1 VGTSEHLRS
10 GVVRDADAVV
20 HRFATAVQRPCARPG
35 CSTSA
40 RATLSFRYAAQEAV
54 LEVLLPEARPQTYDL
69 CLDHA
74 ARTTPPRGWQ
84 LRDRRPEDERRPV
97 DPSLPPPDLGGDR
110 TVAVLAAAL
119 RAVPD
124 AASERAVTD
133 RTAEIGTAPLE
144 VAAPGVATREQPV
157 DADVP
162 AAVALSLLPE
172 PVAAAEEDHR
182 STAGDVPGAAP
193 APAPAPTA
201 VPRPPLAVRD
211 RGAPAADW

>member
-110 TVAVLAAAL
+110 TVAVLAAVS
-119 RAVPD
+119 RVGP
-124 AASERAVTD
+124 
-133 RTAEIGTAPLE
+133 
-144 VAAPGVATREQPV
+144 
-157 DADVP
+157 
-162 AAVALSLLPE
+162 
-172 PVAAAEEDHR
+172 
-182 STAGDVPGAAP
+182 
-193 APAPAPTA
+193 
-201 VPRPPLAVRD
+201 
-211 RGAPAADW
+211 

>member
-1 VGTSEHLRS
+1 VGTSEHLRT
-10 GVVRDADAVV
+10 GVARDADAVV

-35 CSTSA
+35 CSTPA

-54 LEVLLPEARPQTYDL
+54 LEVLLPEARPQAYDL

-74 ARTTPPRGWQ
+74 ARTSPPRGWQ
-84 LRDRRPEDERRPV
+84 LRDRRPEDDRRPV

-144 VAAPGVATREQPV
+144 VVAPGVAASEQAV
-157 DADVP
+157 DTDVP
-162 AAVALSLLPE
+162 PPAVALSLLPE
-172 PVAAAEEDHR
+172 PQAAARHEDQL
-182 STAGDVPGAAP
+182 SLVADDVATS
-193 APAPAPTA
+193 PAPAPTA